1 MIDRDRDDTLK
12 FNRLCFTEHTPD
24 HDIFCHFIHGVYNIV
39 SRNTID
45 IISTCST
52 CNSAAAITV
61 TLTANIILTVEY
73 NKSKTI

>member
-12 FNRLCFTEHTPD
+12 FNRLCFTGGHTLD
-24 HDIFCHFIHGVYNIV
+24 HDIFCYFIHGVYNII

-45 IISTCST
+45 IISTCD
-52 CNSAAAITV
+52 SAAAITV
-61 TLTANIILTVEY
+61 TVTANIILTVEY

>member
-24 HDIFCHFIHGVYNIV
+24 HDIFCHFIHGVYNII
-39 SRNTID
+39 SRNTSD
-45 IISTCST
+45 IISTCDRP
-52 CNSAAAITV
+52 AAITV
-61 TLTANIILTVEY
+61 TVTANINLTVEY